1 LKNRLQKLREGFAD
15 KGIDAILISQPENR
29 RYLSGFDGSSGYLL
43 ITEQSAVL
51 ATDFRY
57 IKQAERQ
64 SPDYEIFQIKGAITD
79 WFPQLTAE
87 AKLSRLGVESRHI
100 TLSLYLRLS
109 DILNI
114 TQSQLRL
121 IPVDGLVESL
131 RVIKE
136 PEEIDLITKAVAITD
151 AAVEYIENIICIG
164 MTEKKIAWE
173 IEKFIR
179 EKSGQPVSFDII
191 VASGP
196 NSALPHTKPS
206 SRAVQ
211 SGEPIII
218 DMGARIG
225 GYASD
230 MGARIGG
237 YASDLSR
244 TICLGTPDQTFNK
257 IYDTVLK
264 AQMAAIAGIEEG
276 MTGDE
281 ADKTARA
288 VIEQAGYGEA
298 FGHSLGHGIG
308 LAIHEPPRLGPNSED
323 KLASGMVFTIE
334 PGIYLSGWGGVRIED
349 TTIIDD
355 GKVRVMSKAKKL
367 GVVHDNQR

>member
-43 ITEQSAVL
+43 ITKQNAVL

-57 IKQAERQ
+57 IEQAERQ
-64 SPDYEIFQIKGAITD
+64 SPDYEIFQIKGAIAD
-79 WFPQLTAE
+79 WFPQLMAG

-100 TLSLYLRLS
+100 TLSLYLQLS
-109 DILNI
+109 DILNRR
-114 TQSQLRL
+114 QSQLRFV
-121 IPVDGLVESL
+121 PVDGLVESL

-151 AAVEYIENIICIG
+151 AAVEYIENIIDIG

-225 GYASD
+225 GYS
-230 MGARIGG
+230 
-237 YASDLSR
+237 SDLSR

-257 IYDTVLK
+257 IYGTVLK
-264 AQMAAIAGIEEG
+264 AQMAAIDGIEEG

-288 VIEQAGYGEA
+288 VIEQAGYGES

-349 TTIIDD
+349 TTIMDD